1 MTGGL
6 SRVALWTGV
15 KFVGIVAASQSWE
28 AYLATNISVR
38 IKNAGQAIEFFEGK
52 DRDDT
57 ACRSLWVAVIHKA
70 MKDMAYACSK
80 DTQRQLTPSE
90 REKLQRIYELDTPVE
105 FFESPWFEEIC
116 RHLELSAS
124 RIRTEITTRF
134 ASASGPAI
142 LNR

>member
-1 MTGGL
+1 M
-6 SRVALWTGV
+6 
-15 KFVGIVAASQSWE
+15 
-28 AYLATNISVR
+28 ATNISVR
-38 IKNAGQAIEFFEGK
+38 VQNAGEVIEFFEGK

-116 RHLELSAS
+116 RNLELSAS

-142 LNR
+142 LDR

>member
-1 MTGGL
+1 M
-6 SRVALWTGV
+6 
-15 KFVGIVAASQSWE
+15 
-28 AYLATNISVR
+28 ATNISVR
-38 IKNAGQAIEFFEGK
+38 ANNAGDAVEFLEGK

-80 DTQRQLTPSE
+80 DTQRKLTPSE
-90 REKLQRIYELDTPVE
+90 REKLQRIYELDTPGD

-124 RIRTEITTRF
+124 RIRTEISARF
-134 ASASGPAI
+134 ASGSGAAI

>member
-1 MTGGL
+1 M
-6 SRVALWTGV
+6 
-15 KFVGIVAASQSWE
+15 
-28 AYLATNISVR
+28 ATNISAR
-38 IKNAGQAIEFFEGK
+38 AQDAGEAIEFFEGK

-80 DTQRQLTPSE
+80 DTQCQLTPSE

-124 RIRTEITTRF
+124 RIRTEITARF
-134 ASASGPAI
+134 SSTSGPAI

>member
-1 MTGGL
+1 M
-6 SRVALWTGV
+6 
-15 KFVGIVAASQSWE
+15 
-28 AYLATNISVR
+28 ATNISVR
-38 IKNAGQAIEFFEGK
+38 IKNARKEIEFLEGK

-70 MKDMAYACSK
+70 MKDMAYASSK

-134 ASASGPAI
+134 ASASGAAI
-142 LNR
+142 LDR

>member
-1 MTGGL
+1 
-6 SRVALWTGV
+6 
-15 KFVGIVAASQSWE
+15 
-28 AYLATNISVR
+28 LAINISVR
-38 IKNAGQAIEFFEGK
+38 VQNAGAVGFLEGK

-80 DTQRQLTPSE
+80 DTQRKLTPSE
-90 REKLQRIYELDTPVE
+90 REKLQRIHELDTPSE

-124 RIRTEITTRF
+124 CLRSEIVSRF
-134 ASASGPAI
+134 ASVQGPAI